1 MRSIFRFTLFHN
13 TGYMCNVLCFIFLV
27 KGRHL
32 FPTRKLVF
40 VLTDGRS
47 NVRRHLTVPNADAL
61 KKIGVEIYVV
71 AVGESIY
78 GIDEIVKIASYP
90 PQNYLFRVKNL
101 TGFWEII
108 KLIVKQVSPGN
119 YQVVN
124 YDPPCY

>member
-1 MRSIFRFTLFHN
+1 
-13 TGYMCNVLCFIFLV
+13 MCNVLCFIFLV